1 MPVTTVKRCT
11 HTDEYYFTVEDGVPE
26 FLQEGGSALV
36 IKYYDELHEEGL
48 VQLSVGR
55 EDALLIRDAI
65 NQLYPPHITS

>member
-1 MPVTTVKRCT
+1 MPITTLKRCT
-11 HTDEYYFTVEDGVPE
+11 SSDEYYFTVEDGGHE
-26 FLQEGGSALV
+26 FLQGGGSALV
-36 IKYYDELHEEGL
+36 IKYYDELHEDGE